1 MVNDLLRKEQFKCF
15 KLMSAEYDEKNDLTT
30 ITFLYSSFNK
40 PAEEKK
46 EELKS
51 EILKSLG
58 DFTKTKIKFKQSYID
73 SDIVFAKFDEFTHSF
88 PYLKG
93 CFKLEDIHTQMTADE
108 VKIEIDCD
116 KETKDLLLNYNFIS
130 DFKKLVE
137 SELYE
142 KVLIKL
148 NSVKEEKTYLNID
161 EENSKIELNN
171 IIEQEKQLNKV
182 EVDEIVNVVG
192 KNIFGK
198 AVFIKD
204 INKAEEIIIAGQLLN
219 PVWSEFVPRNKKASG
234 DGTLKSKFSFTLKD
248 ASGEIDVVMFPNKSD
263 EEKLKNLAEGCEV
276 IICGAYNDFM
286 GRINIKAN
294 ALSVC
299 KIKTKEVKYIWREP
313 EKDYKTIIPEKMVD
327 LQQMNLFSMFDT
339 KPNEYWKDGK
349 SVVVFDFETTG
360 LNPENCEIIEIG
372 AVKIENGVCTQTFST
387 LINPH
392 QKLDLEISNLTGITD
407 DMLVFAPDLEDV
419 LPDFHKFCQGA
430 VLSAYNIGFDI
441 QFLLK
446 AGKKF
451 RYKFDNE
458 RIDTLDLARKKI
470 PSLPNYKLSSVV
482 KALDIVLNDA
492 HRAINDAVA
501 TAKVFIKLI

>member
-1 MVNDLLRKEQFKCF
+1 MINDLLKKEQFKCF
-15 KLMSAEYDEKNDLTT
+15 KLMSADYDEKKDLTT

-40 PAEEKK
+40 PEESKK

-51 EILKSLG
+51 EILKILG
-58 DFTKTKIKFKQSYID
+58 DLTKTKIKFKQSYID
-73 SDIVFAKFDEFTHSF
+73 DDIVFTKFDEFTHSF

-93 CFKLEDIHTQMTADE
+93 CFSLKDIHTQMTEEEA
-108 VKIEIDCD
+108 KIEIDCD
-116 KETKDLLLNYNFIS
+116 PDTKDLLLNYNFVL
-130 DFKKLVE
+130 DFKKLLE

-142 KVLIKL
+142 KVTIKL
-148 NSVKEEKTYLNID
+148 NSIKEQKVYFNYDEKNPKL
-161 EENSKIELNN
+161 ELNN
-171 IIEQEKQLNKV
+171 IFEQEKKLNKV
-182 EVDEIVNVVG
+182 DVDEIVNVVG
-192 KNIFGK
+192 KNIFGG
-198 AVFIKD
+198 AVFVQD
-204 INKAEEIIIAGQLLN
+204 INKTEETTLAGQLLV
-219 PVWSEFVPRNKKASG
+219 PTWSEFVPKNKKASG
-234 DGTLKSKFSFTLKD
+234 DATLKSKFSFVLKD

-263 EEKLKNLAEGCEV
+263 EEKLKNLTEGCEV
-276 IICGAYNDFM
+276 IICGLYNEFM
-286 GRINIKAN
+286 GRINFKAN
-294 ALSVC
+294 ALSLC
-299 KIKTKEVKYIWREP
+299 KIKTKEVKYLWREP
-313 EKDYKTIIPEKMVD
+313 IKEYKKVFPEKMVD
-327 LQQMNLFSMFDT
+327 LQQMNLFSMF
-339 KPNEYWKDGK
+339 NEKSSDYWKDGK

-372 AVKIENGVCTQTFST
+372 AVKVENGVCSQTFST

-392 QKLDLEISNLTGITD
+392 QKLSLEISELTGITD
-407 DMLVFAPDLEDV
+407 EMLVFAPDLEDV

-458 RIDTLDLARKKI
+458 RIDTLDLARQKI